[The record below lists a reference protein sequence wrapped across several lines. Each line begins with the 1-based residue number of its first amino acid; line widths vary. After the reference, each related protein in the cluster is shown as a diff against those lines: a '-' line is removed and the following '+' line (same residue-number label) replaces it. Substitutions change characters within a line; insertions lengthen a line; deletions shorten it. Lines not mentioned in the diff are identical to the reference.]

1 MIHFADKDHFCIP
14 REKRFDEEAIKA
26 FCTQEGLAFYDT
38 ACEVRRLK
46 DNASDA
52 FLEVVTPTD
61 IPALLRQI
69 PACDTLVT
77 TGQKATE
84 VVSERFGCG
93 VPPVGGCVDIV
104 IDGRN
109 LRFWRMPS
117 SSRAYPGE
125 KGYTTLERTGIRPC
139 LDVCGIWGG
148 YTGEGAKTVL
158 PSTAHAKISMRL
170 VPNQTSEK
178 ITELF
183 ENHFRAIA
191 SFRLSAG
198 ST

>member
-1 MIHFADKDHFCIP
+1 MPTELHPFQPFLPAGARMLLLGSFPPQPKRWCMPFYYPNWTNDFWRIMGVIHFADKDHFCIP
-14 REKRFDEEAIKA
+14 REKRFDEEAIKT
-26 FCTQEGLAFYDT
+26 FCTQKGLAFYDT

-69 PACDTLVT
+69 PDCDTLVT

-84 VVSERFGCG
+84 VVAEKFGCG
-93 VPPVGGCVDIV
+93 IPPVGGCVDIV

-117 SSRAYPGE
+117 SSRAYPLPLE
-125 KGYTTLERTGIRPC
+125 KKAEAYR
-139 LDVCGIWGG
+139 
-148 YTGEGAKTVL
+148 
-158 PSTAHAKISMRL
+158 RL
-170 VPNQTSEK
+170 
-178 ITELF
+178 F
-183 ENHFRAIA
+183 
-191 SFRLSAG
+191 
-198 ST
+198 

>member
-1 MIHFADKDHFCIP
+1 MDTEKHPFQPFLPAGAKMLLLGSFPPQPKRWCMPFYYPNWTNDFWRIMGVIHFNDKNHFCILK
-14 REKRFDEEAIKA
+14 EKRFDEEAIKT
-26 FCTQEGLAFYDT
+26 FCTQAGLAFYDT

-84 VVSERFGCG
+84 VVSEKFGCG
-93 VPPVGGCVDIV
+93 IPPVGGCVDIV

-109 LRFWRMPS
+109 LHFWRMPS
-117 SSRAYPGE
+117 SSRAYPLPLE
-125 KGYTTLERTGIRPC
+125 KKAEAYR
-139 LDVCGIWGG
+139 
-148 YTGEGAKTVL
+148 
-158 PSTAHAKISMRL
+158 RL
-170 VPNQTSEK
+170 
-178 ITELF
+178 F
-183 ENHFRAIA
+183 
-191 SFRLSAG
+191 
-198 ST
+198 